1 MTEKMKPSGIAW
13 IGDVPES
20 WEICR
25 IKDLCTIARGGS
37 PRPIDEYLSDNPS
50 DINWIRIGDT
60 TKGNKYITQ
69 TEQKIIKQGISSSR
83 MVYDGDLLLTNS
95 MSFGQPYIMKTC
107 GCIHDGWLVFSDYHR
122 IDKLFLYYV
131 LMSELCLVQ
140 FKTSVAGAVVENLSI
155 DKVGI
160 SKIFL
165 PSLEEQGAIVNFLD
179 TQCAK
184 IDGVIADIEKQIEIL
199 QKYKKSLITEAV
211 TKGLKPDI
219 PMRSSKVEYVSSVPD
234 HWEEKRL
241 NIVAYVRAR
250 LGWRGLTAD
259 EYVDEGYAFLS
270 AFNIVDDK
278 LDLSEE
284 LLNYITKFRYDES
297 PEIKLHSGDVLLV
310 KDGAGLGK
318 CARIDDL
325 PFETAP
331 NGSLAV
337 ITPNEQLHYRYLY
350 YFFVG
355 DVFQQRINQIKNGMG
370 VPHLPQGDL
379 RKIVVPIPPMDEQIA
394 ISDYLDERCA
404 IVDPLIEEKEKQLET
419 MKQHKKS
426 LIYEYVTGKKRVT
439 EVN

>member
-83 MVYDGDLLLTNS
+83 MVFDGDLLLTNS

-184 IDGVIADIEKQIEIL
+184 IDSVIADIEKQIETL

-211 TKGLKPDI
+211 TKGLDQ
-219 PMRSSKVEYVSSVPD
+219 SVPMKD
-234 HWEEKRL
+234 SG
-241 NIVAYVRAR
+241 VACIGLVPATWNYKK
-250 LGWRGLTAD
+250 LGYMAEVTKLAGFEFTD
-259 EYVDEGYAFLS
+259 YFEYVDEGVIAVRGLNLKNFDISLVDIQHIPEKTSDMLPRSQVHYNDVLISYAGTVGSIGLITDTNRRYHL
-270 AFNIVDDK
+270 APNVGKVTI
-278 LDLSEE
+278 LSE
-284 LLNYITKFRYDES
+284 LI
-297 PEIKLHSGDVLLV
+297 P
-310 KDGAGLGK
+310 
-318 CARIDDL
+318 
-325 PFETAP
+325 
-331 NGSLAV
+331 
-337 ITPNEQLHYRYLY
+337 RYLAY
-350 YFFVG
+350 YLVSYAG
-355 DVFQQRINQIKNGMG
+355 QEHIDQLKNKNAQESISMENIRRIKVLVPTQAEQQNIC
-370 VPHLPQGDL
+370 
-379 RKIVVPIPPMDEQIA
+379 
-394 ISDYLDERCA
+394 DYLDKKVGE
-404 IVDPLIEEKEKQLET
+404 IDTLIGGQQKKLEL
-419 MKQHKKS
+419 MQAHKKS
-426 LIYEYVTGKKRVT
+426 QIYEYVTGKKRVT